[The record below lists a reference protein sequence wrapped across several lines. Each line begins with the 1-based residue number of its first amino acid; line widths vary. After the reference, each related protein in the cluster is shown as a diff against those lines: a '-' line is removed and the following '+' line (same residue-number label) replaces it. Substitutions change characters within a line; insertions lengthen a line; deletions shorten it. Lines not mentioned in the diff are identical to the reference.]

1 MKNLLKIP
9 ILVLTNYSL
18 DSSGGCAIIRGMRQ
32 DYNTL
37 LAIKV
42 KPLKPNLGYFLIK
55 YKENP
60 SFQLVRIELSKS
72 SPFKLHKLFGF
83 KSPTTIGLFLCYSN
97 FNFYSFKYVYLGFRI
112 IEKRTLLLRRHGPS
126 GEAIEKLWNP
136 CSFAEFCILL
146 TKNQL
151 IIWSLSFYFASARSY
166 QKD

>member
-55 YKENP
+55 LLGEFKFPTGENRAV
-60 SFQLVRIELSKS
+60 Q
-72 SPFKLHKLFGF
+72 
-83 KSPTTIGLFLCYSN
+83 
-97 FNFYSFKYVYLGFRI
+97 I
-112 IEKRTLLLRRHGPS
+112 IS
-126 GEAIEKLWNP
+126 I
-136 CSFAEFCILL
+136 
-146 TKNQL
+146 
-151 IIWSLSFYFASARSY
+151 
-166 QKD
+166 